1 MHGPNQYSN
10 LIKRGYFHEVAPE
23 DGYKEQYLLVA
34 KNYLADAAQ
43 TTTPATKYLLGYE
56 AYYQV
61 VQAILEW
68 FGVRATDRQGHRT
81 VAIQRVSADL
91 GLTAGEIKLM
101 TEFHSRRNESIYRAP
116 LPPVTTQ
123 EADAMLALAK
133 KAYASAMAIIQD
145 GQQRLQQDP

>member
-10 LIKRGYFHEVAPE
+10 LIKMGYFHEVAPE

-81 VAIQRVSADL
+81 VAISTSICRPWPHSGRDQADDRVS
-91 GLTAGEIKLM
+91 
-101 TEFHSRRNESIYRAP
+101 
-116 LPPVTTQ
+116 
-123 EADAMLALAK
+123 
-133 KAYASAMAIIQD
+133 
-145 GQQRLQQDP
+145 QQAQ